1 MQDLLEFANGHGFS
15 IPTLNLDGNIHRF
28 DRKGKKNAWYIGWQ
42 TNRLKGDGQFVTAV
56 LGDWKTGETHEFK
69 NTKSLSKTES
79 KIYADLIRDAKAK
92 AETERA
98 TMQDDAAKRA
108 KELYNSGSKK
118 AANSEY
124 LERKKIPGLFGA
136 TSQLEDS
143 GRTVYVPIYDVD
155 MDIRGLQRI
164 YENGDKRF
172 ITGQKNHGNF
182 ALVGTLDNAEL
193 AYLCEGWAT
202 GVTIHMATGK
212 PVICAMSAT
221 NLLPVARNIKK
232 KWPSLNLIICGDSD
246 DVGKAKAQET
256 AEAIMTRAVFPSC
269 PQGGTDFNDLY
280 IETSLD
286 NVRDVLTPVNNLG
299 DNRTG
304 FVALGHAANNSAYY
318 FYKQATSSII
328 EIRYFSDNDFLK
340 LQPSTLWD
348 LQFPAPKSG
357 FNKKEATDYLIAM
370 SEQAGIFDATKHRGP
385 GCWLDRQ
392 HFIYNSG
399 RKLFNN
405 FAEEITNYRSSFVY
419 TNASFSMRD
428 IPVSPLPDAESGYLV
443 DACEAF
449 RWKDEHAGKLLAGWL
464 ALSRVAS
471 LLPKRYHVWLTGPS
485 DTGKTDVMEKI
496 VRFAIGE
503 DAHAYFKGSTT
514 EAGVRQTVNNSTR
527 PVVFDEFESDGQSS
541 IERVTSIIE
550 LLRIAYDAGKVTKGS
565 NVGQAQDFIAAF
577 PAIVSS
583 IRMSLDND
591 ADRSRFFQC
600 ELKPLL
606 KDQSERAKHYAGLL
620 RYVERI
626 HAIDDF
632 SERLFWRSF
641 RNIETI
647 IWNYNKLRLAF
658 SSRCQKSRTV
668 AMYAILSAGHYSLIS
683 TTRIPDEAIEDYA
696 SGLDFGEEP
705 ETDENL
711 CLEHLLSTKLRTL
724 DSRPR
729 GMSDAIVYEEHSV
742 GFLAELAANG
752 TELNFDQ
759 KKALEIF
766 GVKVYKEYLCV
777 NKNSATIKSRYK
789 DSKWAKSFGDVLTR
803 VADNKTLTLRF
814 NGKMGR
820 VITIPLHIFNSKN
833 DPSAN

>member
-1 MQDLLEFANGHGFS
+1 MQDLLGFATERGFS
-15 IPTLNLDGNIHRF
+15 LPNLTLDGNIHRF
-28 DRKGKKNAWYIGWQ
+28 NRQGTKNAWYVGWT
-42 TNRLKGDGQFVTAV
+42 TNRLKGSGQFITAV
-56 LGDWKTGETHEFK
+56 IGDWKTGEHHEFK
-69 NTKSLSKTES
+69 NTSGLSKAES
-79 KIYADLIRDAKAK
+79 KIYADMLKEAKEK
-92 AETERA
+92 AEAERA
-98 TMQDDAAKRA
+98 TMQDDAARRA

-124 LERKKIPGLFGA
+124 LERKKITGLFGA

-182 ALVGTLDNAEL
+182 ALVGTLDGADL
-193 AYLCEGWAT
+193 VYLCEGWAT

-212 PVICAMSAT
+212 PAICAMSAG
-221 NLLPVARNIKK
+221 NLLPVARNVKK
-232 KWPSLNLIICGDSD
+232 KWPSLNMVVCGDSD
-246 DVGKAKAQET
+246 DVGRAKAQET
-256 AEAIMTRAVFPSC
+256 AEAVMTRSVFPSC

-318 FYKQATSSII
+318 FYKQTTSSII

-348 LQFPAPKSG
+348 VQFPAPKSG
-357 FNKKEATDYLIAM
+357 FNKKEATDYLIGM
-370 SEQAGIFDATKHRGP
+370 SEKAGIFNPTKQRGP
-385 GCWLDRQ
+385 GCWRDRQ
-392 HFIYNSG
+392 EFIYNPG
-399 RKLFNN
+399 KKLFNN
-405 FAEEITNYRSSFVY
+405 FGEELGNYRSSYVY

-428 IPVSPLPDAESGYLV
+428 TPGKPLPDAESSFLV

-449 RWKDEHAGKLLAGWL
+449 RWKDDHTGKLLAGWL
-464 ALSRVAS
+464 ALARVAS

-485 DTGKTDVMEKI
+485 DTGKTDVMEKL

-527 PVVFDEFESDGQSS
+527 PVVFDELESDGQSS
-541 IERVTSIIE
+541 IDRVTSIVD
-550 LLRIAYDAGKVTKGS
+550 LLRIAYDGGTVTKGS
-565 NVGQAQDFIAAF
+565 TLGHAHDFVAAF

-583 IRMSLDND
+583 IRMALDND
-591 ADRSRFFQC
+591 ADRSRFFQV

-606 KDQSERAKHYAGLL
+606 KNQTERAAHYNALL
-620 RYVERI
+620 KKVERI
-626 HAIDDF
+626 HAIDDYA
-632 SERLFWRSF
+632 ERLFWRSF

-647 IWNYNKLRLAF
+647 IWNYAKLKTAF
-658 SSRCQKSRTV
+658 SSHCQKSRTV
-668 AMYAILSAGHYSLIS
+668 SLYAILSAGHYSLLDTGRIS
-683 TTRIPDEAIEDYA
+683 DGAAEDYA

-705 ETDENL
+705 EADENM
-711 CLEHLLSTKLRTL
+711 CLGHLLATKLRTI
-724 DSRPR
+724 DARAK
-729 GMSDAIVYEEHSV
+729 GMTDAIVYEEYTV
-742 GFLAELAANG
+742 GELAEKSANSI
-752 TELNFDQ
+752 ELSHDQ
-759 KKALEIF
+759 QKAMERF
-766 GVKVYKEYLCV
+766 GVKVYKNYLCV
-777 NKNSATIKSRYK
+777 NKNSATIKTRYK
-789 DSKWAKSFGDVLTR
+789 DSKWAKSFADVLTR
-803 VADNKTLTLRF
+803 VSENRTIPLRF
-814 NGKMGR
+814 NGKMDR
-820 VITIPLHIFNSKN
+820 TIPIPLTLFHSTN
-833 DPSAN
+833 D

>member
-15 IPTLNLDGNIHRF
+15 ISTLNLDGNIHRF

-182 ALVGTLDNAEL
+182 SLIGTLDNSEL

-202 GVTIHMATGK
+202 GATIHMATGK
-212 PVICAMSAT
+212 TVICALSAT
-221 NLLPVARNIKK
+221 NLLPVARNVKK
-232 KWPSLNLIICGDSD
+232 KWPGLNIVVCGDSD
-246 DVGKAKAQET
+246 DVGRAKAQET

-348 LQFPAPKSG
+348 VQFPAAKSG
-357 FNKKEATDYLIAM
+357 FNKKEATDYLISM
-370 SEQAGIFDATKHRGP
+370 SEKAGIFNPTKQRGP
-385 GCWLDRQ
+385 GCWRDRQ
-392 HFIYNSG
+392 EFIYNPG
-399 RKLFNN
+399 KKLFNN
-405 FAEEITNYRSSFVY
+405 FGEELGNYRSSYVY

-428 IPVSPLPDAESGYLV
+428 VPAKPLPDAESSFLV

-449 RWKDEHAGKLLAGWL
+449 RWKDDHTGKLLAGWL
-464 ALSRVAS
+464 ALARVAS

-485 DTGKTDVMEKI
+485 DTGKTDVMEKL

-550 LLRIAYDAGKVTKGS
+550 LLRIAYDGGTVTKGS
-565 NVGQAQDFIAAF
+565 TLGHAHDFVAAF

-583 IRMSLDND
+583 IRMALDND
-591 ADRSRFFQC
+591 ADRSRFFQV

-606 KDQSERAKHYAGLL
+606 KNQAERAAHYNALL
-620 RYVERI
+620 KKVERI
-626 HAIDDF
+626 HAIDDYA
-632 SERLFWRSF
+632 ERLFWRSF

-647 IWNYNKLRLAF
+647 LWNYAKLKTAF
-658 SSRCQKSRTV
+658 SSHCQKSRTV
-668 AMYAILSAGHYSLIS
+668 SLYAILSAGHYSLL
-683 TTRIPDEAIEDYA
+683 TTDRIGDNAINDYA
-696 SGLDFGEEP
+696 DGLDFGDEP

-711 CLEHLLSTKLRTL
+711 CLGHLLATKLRVVDARAKGIT
-724 DSRPR
+724 
-729 GMSDAIVYEEHSV
+729 DAIIYEEYTI
-742 GFLAELAANG
+742 GFLVEIAANG
-752 TELNFDQ
+752 KELNFDQ
-759 KKALEIF
+759 QKSLEMSGI
-766 GVKVYKEYLCV
+766 KIYKNYLCV
-777 NKNSATIKSRYK
+777 SRTSATIKARYK
-789 DSKWAKSFGDVLTR
+789 DSKWAKSFSDVLCR
-803 VADNKTLTLRF
+803 VADNKARLTLRF
-814 NGKMGR
+814 NGKMDR
-820 VITIPLHIFNSKN
+820 VIPIPLSSFNSQN
-833 DPSAN
+833 D

>member
-1 MQDLLEFANGHGFS
+1 MQDFLEFAAGHGFS
-15 IPTLNLDGNIHRF
+15 ISTLNLDGNIHRF
-28 DRKGKKNAWYIGWQ
+28 DRKGKKNAWYVGWQ
-42 TNRLKGDGQFVTAV
+42 TNRLKGEGQFVTAV
-56 LGDWKTGETHEFK
+56 LGDWKTGDTHEFK

-79 KIYADLIRDAKAK
+79 KIYADLIREAKEK
-92 AETERA
+92 AEAERA

-124 LERKKIPGLFGA
+124 LERKKITGLFGA

-143 GRTVYVPIYDVD
+143 GRTVYVPIYDTD
-155 MDIRGLQRI
+155 LDIRGLQRI

-202 GVTIHMATGK
+202 GVTIHMATDK
-212 PVICAMSAT
+212 PVICAMSAS

-232 KWPSLNLIICGDSD
+232 KWPAIQIIICGDAD

-256 AEAIMTRAVFPSC
+256 ADAVMSRAVFPVC
-269 PQGGTDFNDLY
+269 KNGGTDFNDLY

-286 NVRDVLTPVNNLG
+286 AVRDVLTPVNKVV

-370 SEQAGIFDATKHRGP
+370 SEQAGIFDSTKQRGP
-385 GCWLDRQ
+385 GCWRDRQ
-392 HFIYNSG
+392 NFIYNSG

-405 FAEEITNYRSSFVY
+405 FGDELGNYRSSFVY
-419 TNASFSMRD
+419 TNAAFSMRD

-485 DTGKTDVMEKI
+485 DTGKTDVMEKL
-496 VRFAIGE
+496 VRFTIGE

-541 IERVTSIIE
+541 IERVTSIVE
-550 LLRIAYDAGKVTKGS
+550 LLRMAYDGGKVTKGS
-565 NVGQAQDFIAAF
+565 NIGQAQDFIAAF

-606 KDQSERAKHYAGLL
+606 KDQSERAKHYNFLL
-620 RYVERI
+620 KKVERI

-705 ETDENL
+705 VTDEEL
-711 CLEHLLSTKLRTL
+711 CLQHVMSLKIQIIDARA
-724 DSRPR
+724 R
-729 GMSDAIVYEEHSV
+729 GLHDQIVYDRPTV
-742 GFLAELAANG
+742 AELVNKVADG
-752 TELNFDQ
+752 KQLSYDQ
-759 KKALEIF
+759 EVALERDGFKIF
-766 GVKVYKEYLCV
+766 KDHLCM
-777 NKNSATIKSRYK
+777 SQTSITISSHCSRT
-789 DSKWAKSFGDVLTR
+789 KWAKSFSSVLRRTTDDFDSEALKFCGTTSR
-803 VADNKTLTLRF
+803 ILAFNLIRF
-814 NGKMGR
+814 K
-820 VITIPLHIFNSKN
+820 S
-833 DPSAN
+833 